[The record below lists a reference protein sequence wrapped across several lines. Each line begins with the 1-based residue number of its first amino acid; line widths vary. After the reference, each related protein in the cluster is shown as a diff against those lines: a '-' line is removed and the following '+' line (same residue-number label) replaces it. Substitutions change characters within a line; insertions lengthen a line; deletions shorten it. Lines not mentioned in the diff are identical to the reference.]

1 MGLISSAPSRWS
13 MLARLIVA
21 VAVLVIALL
30 VYLSNIHEVLSW
42 KNVRTQ
48 IQGWQQWVAEQ
59 PVTALLVFAAVYITV
74 TALSIPV
81 STGLSIVAGA
91 LFGRWWGVAIVSV
104 SATVGATL
112 AMWTSR
118 YLVRDMVQRRF
129 GEHLRPIMRG
139 MERDGGW
146 YLLSIRLAAVF
157 PYFLVNLAMGLTPIS
172 TRSYVAA
179 TWLGMLPAS
188 FLFVNAGSAAMTI
201 RSPGDVLSS
210 EVLAALILLAAVPLL
225 LRRLVRSRG
234 SSNSRSAM
242 GVGGDDAGR

>member
-13 MLARLIVA
+13 LLARLIVA
-21 VAVLVIALL
+21 VIVLVIALL
-30 VYLSNIHEVLSW
+30 LYLSNIHEVLSW
-42 KNVRTQ
+42 ENVRAQ
-48 IQGWQQWVAEQ
+48 IQGWKQWVAER
-59 PVTALLVFAAVYITV
+59 PVTAMLLFAAVYIAV

-91 LFGRWWGVAIVSV
+91 LFGRWWGVAIVSL
-104 SATVGATL
+104 SATIGATL

-118 YLVRDMVQRRF
+118 YLFRDMVEQRF

-146 YLLSIRLAAVF
+146 YLLSIRLAAIF

-201 RSPGDVLSS
+201 RSPGDVLSG
-210 EVLAALILLAAVPLL
+210 EVLIALILVATVPLL
-225 LRRLVRSRG
+225 LRRMIHSRG
-234 SSNSRSAM
+234 GSNSRSA
-242 GVGGDDAGR
+242 VDPGGDDSGH